1 MQYNMKRVAGL
12 LLFVG
17 ILQFL
22 FSLMAAEFFYPG
34 YSVSQNFISDLGATC
49 RSTCQIFQPSS
60 FIFNSSLVITGVFV
74 IASGYFYSKAKVP
87 KSRALIILLWIAGI
101 SSAGVG
107 LFPETT
113 GIIHTIFSVIV
124 FFSMAF
130 ASIFSFRV
138 TKMPLKILSVIL
150 GLFTLSFIF
159 LYIGKIYLGL
169 GAGGAERFIVYPVL
183 FWALAF
189 SGSLM
194 SSE

>member
-1 MQYNMKRVAGL
+1 MQKHMPDLSAFFIHIQYISCSNRRICDCFRIL
-12 LLFVG
+12 L
-17 ILQFL
+17 
-22 FSLMAAEFFYPG
+22 
-34 YSVSQNFISDLGATC
+34 SQGESA
-49 RSTCQIFQPSS
+49 QKQ
-60 FIFNSSLVITGVFV
+60 
-74 IASGYFYSKAKVP
+74 
-87 KSRALIILLWIAGI
+87 ALIILLWIAGI
-101 SSAGVG
+101 ASAGVG

-113 GIIHTIFSVIV
+113 GIFHTIFSVIV

-130 ASIFSFRV
+130 AAIFSYRV
-138 TKMPLKILSVIL
+138 TKMPLKIISALL